1 MTDLLEELASL
12 PTPLVLLVAGIMAF
26 SETGIGLGFFVPGE
40 TGVLVMATTVTSPGS
55 FAAMATVVWLSAAAG
70 DSFGYVIGRRYGSQ
84 VPETRLG
91 RRLGEEKW
99 ERSQELLHRYGAR
112 AVVTSR
118 FLPAVRVV
126 TPVAAGTM
134 HLPYR
139 RFVAASLAGALVWS
153 LAHVA
158 IGATAGASLKAIE
171 EAIGI
176 GSWVLLGVVV
186 LAVAAVVVVRRRRR
200 R

>member
-1 MTDLLEELASL
+1 MTDLLEQLADL
-12 PTPLVLLVAGIMAF
+12 PTPLVLLVAGVMAF

-40 TGVLVMATTVTSPGS
+40 TGVLVMATTVDSPGS
-55 FAAMATVVWLSAAAG
+55 FAAMAGVVWLSAAAG
-70 DSFGYVIGRRYGSQ
+70 DSFGYLVGRRYGSR

-99 ERSQELLHRYGAR
+99 ERSQELLRRYGAR
-112 AVVTSR
+112 SVVTSR
-118 FLPAVRVV
+118 FLPAVRVL
-126 TPVAAGTM
+126 TPVAAGAA
-134 HLPYR
+134 HLGYP
-139 RFVAASLAGALVWS
+139 RFVAASLTGALAWS

-158 IGATAGASLKAIE
+158 IGATAGASLKAID

-186 LAVAAVVVVRRRRR
+186 VAVAVVVVVRRRRR
-200 R
+200 G

>member
-12 PTPLVLLVAGIMAF
+12 PTPLVLLVAGTMAF

-70 DSFGYVIGRRYGSQ
+70 DSFGYVVGRRYGSQ

-134 HLPYR
+134 HLP
-139 RFVAASLAGALVWS
+139 
-153 LAHVA
+153 
-158 IGATAGASLKAIE
+158 IG
-171 EAIGI
+171 
-176 GSWVLLGVVV
+176 GSW
-186 LAVAAVVVVRRRRR
+186 RRRSGAPWSGRSPRWPSAPPRAPPSRR
-200 R
+200 SRKRSASGAGCCSGSSSWR